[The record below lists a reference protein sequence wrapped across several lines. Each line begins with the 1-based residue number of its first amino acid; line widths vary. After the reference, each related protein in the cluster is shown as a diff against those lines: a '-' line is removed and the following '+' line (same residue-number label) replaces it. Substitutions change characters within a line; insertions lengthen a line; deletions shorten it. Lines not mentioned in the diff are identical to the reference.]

1 MSKGY
6 WQTMRQTERLGVG
19 GTLTQKIE
27 TYVTTW
33 ERRCYSDGI
42 PDEIPRKLAAASRAP
57 NYKSIAMAIL
67 RNDLKL
73 RSLGFGESESQIVE
87 DLRRIKAERD
97 SPQQR
102 LF

>member
-1 MSKGY
+1 
-6 WQTMRQTERLGVG
+6 MRQTERLGVG